1 MTERH
6 KIENRIDLKEAIRL
20 LPDRLRLTVVMYAV
34 GMTQREIGE
43 ELGVNQS
50 TVQRRLENA
59 FSLMKNASKQ
69 GSCETG

>member
-20 LPDRLRLTVVMYAV
+20 LPDRLRLTVVMYSV

-43 ELGVNQS
+43 ELGIDQR
-50 TVQRRLENA
+50 TVGRRLENA
-59 FSLMKNASKQ
+59 FNLLKNA
-69 GSCETG
+69 